1 MSAIVTVA
9 DEHRGAVAVAQL
21 AGEID
26 ASNVHEIAG
35 RLRSALTNRSTAL
48 IVDLADVEYLDS
60 AGVNLLFT
68 LGDELRGRQ
77 QSLHLVVPSRSTVA
91 RMLRITAVDRVYPT
105 HRALEDAV
113 EATAATS

>member
-35 RLRSALTNRSTAL
+35 RLRTPLTNHSTAL
-48 IVDLADVEYLDS
+48 IVDLSDVGYLDS
-60 AGVNLLFT
+60 AGINLLFT

-77 QSLHLVVPSRSTVA
+77 QALHIVVPDSSPVA
-91 RMLRITAVDRVYPT
+91 RMLRITAVDRAFPM

-113 EATAATS
+113 SATGA

>member
-9 DEHRGAVAVAQL
+9 EEHHGAVAVAQL
-21 AGEID
+21 SGEID

-35 RLRSALTNRSTAL
+35 RLRSPLTNHSTAL
-48 IVDLADVEYLDS
+48 IVDLSAVGYLDS
-60 AGVNLLFT
+60 AGINLLFT

-77 QSLHLVVPSRSTVA
+77 QALHIVVPASSPVA
-91 RMLRITAVDRVYPT
+91 RMLRITALDRAFPA

-113 EATAATS
+113 AATAA